1 MCLDEKLN
9 FSYHI
14 NAKIWKPMQGV
25 GLIRK
30 LYKMFPQN
38 SLITIYESLANPH
51 VDYDS
56 VLYDQPNNEI
66 LCPKIESV

>member
-1 MCLDEKLN
+1 
-9 FSYHI
+9 
-14 NAKIWKPMQGV
+14 MQGV

-38 SLITIYESLANPH
+38 SLITIYGSLTNPH

-56 VLYDQPNNEI
+56 VLYDQPNNES
-66 LCPKIESV
+66 LCPKFESV